1 MTRLPFFV
9 LLLLSLL
16 LTGCA
21 TLLNDPEQPV
31 AFDTDPP
38 GAFVSVDGIRMGTT
52 PCVIPVP
59 RKGGDKII
67 SFEKPGYK
75 TEMMNMRNTL
85 DAALAGNL
93 LFGGFI
99 GLAIDGVSGRGG
111 GYQKSLRIVLEPGS
125 GVNDRREGEKK
136 DTQNAST
143 AQSAPHP
150 ANSTSTASADPAAS
164 DFEQSLRSKD
174 AGELAQLAQF
184 YEDLLRVEPNGIGAR
199 RNLAMIRYQQ
209 GQYDE
214 AWKHVKH
221 LRLLGTNVPGDFE
234 SRLAAA
240 MPEPE

>member
-1 MTRLPFFV
+1 MIRLPFYLFV
-9 LLLLSLL
+9 CLM

-21 TLLNDPEQPV
+21 TILNDPEQPV

-38 GAFVSVDGIRMGTT
+38 GAFVSVDGVRMGTT

-67 SFEKPGYK
+67 SFEKSGYK

-85 DAALAGNL
+85 DAALVGNIL
-93 LFGGFI
+93 LGGFV

-111 GYQKSLRIVLEPGS
+111 GYQKSLRIILEPGS

-136 DTQNAST
+136 DTHDAGA
-143 AQSAPHP
+143 AQSAPNS
-150 ANSTSTASADPAAS
+150 ASSTSTAAAVSSSS

-174 AGELAQLAQF
+174 AGELAQLAEY
-184 YEDLLRVEPNGIGAR
+184 YEDLLRIEPNGIGAR

-209 GQYDE
+209 GQYE
-214 AWKHVKH
+214 QAWQHVKY
-221 LRLLGTNVPGDFE
+221 LRLLSTNVPGDFE

-240 MPEPE
+240 MPEP